1 MVAAH
6 SSGVTGA
13 THAGMRPRGSRAASK
28 YVRRWP
34 EPEAADLRDAAEQI
48 VSDVAAA
55 EVAAPRQGRTSTPFQ
70 KATCSRILRTHGN
83 GWR

>member
-6 SSGVTGA
+6 SSGVTGP

-34 EPEAADLRDAAEQI
+34 KPEAADLRDAAEQI
-48 VSDVAAA
+48 VS
-55 EVAAPRQGRTSTPFQ
+55 
-70 KATCSRILRTHGN
+70 AT
-83 GWR
+83 